1 MGQLLAKYTITEIVV
16 FIVILGFA
24 IKELVTFFDWAHSR
38 LRKTFDKEDEH
49 EEIKEHLETVVN
61 RLNDIETH
69 FNTMINE
76 NRVKYN
82 EMQQSIDL
90 LIASDKDDIKA
101 WITAQHHLFVYGYKC
116 IDDYSL
122 DCIEKRYAHYR
133 DEGGNSFIE
142 LLMSEIRALPKVS
155 VLSEQEGVE
164 KNVEDKR

>member
-1 MGQLLAKYTITEIVV
+1 MGELLAKYTATEIIV
-16 FIVILGFA
+16 FIVLLAIA
-24 IKELVTFFDWAHSR
+24 IKEVVTFIDWAHSR

-49 EEIKEHLETVVN
+49 EEIKEQLNTVVN

-69 FNTMINE
+69 FNTMISE
-76 NRVKYN
+76 NRVKYS

-101 WITAQHHLFVYGYKC
+101 WITAQHHLFVYEYKC

-122 DCIEKRYAHYR
+122 DCIEKRFAHYR

-155 VLSEQEGVE
+155 VLPEQKGVE
-164 KNVEDKR
+164 

>member
-1 MGQLLAKYTITEIVV
+1 MGELLAKYSITEIVV

-38 LRKTFDKEDEH
+38 LRNKFDKEDEH
-49 EEIKEHLETVVN
+49 EEIKKQLNTVVS
-61 RLNDIETH
+61 RLNNIETH
-69 FNTMINE
+69 FTTMINE

-101 WITAQHHLFVYGYKC
+101 WITAQHHLFVYEYKC

-122 DCIEKRYAHYR
+122 DCIEKRYSHYTA
-133 DEGGNSFIE
+133 EGGNSFIE
-142 LLMSEIRALPKVS
+142 TLMNEIRALPKVS
-155 VLSEQEGVE
+155 VLPEQ
-164 KNVEDKR
+164 K

>member
-1 MGQLLAKYTITEIVV
+1 MGQLLAKYSITEIVV
-16 FIVILGFA
+16 FLVILGFA

-38 LRKTFDKEDEH
+38 LRKNFDKEDEH
-49 EEIKEHLETVVN
+49 EEIKEQLDTVVN

-90 LIASDKDDIKA
+90 LITSDKDDIKA
-101 WITAQHHLFVYGYKC
+101 WITAQHHLFVYEYKC

-122 DCIEKRYAHYR
+122 DCIEKRFAHYR

-155 VLSEQEGVE
+155 VLPKQKGVE
-164 KNVEDKR
+164 

>member
-1 MGQLLAKYTITEIVV
+1 MGQLLAKYSITEIVV
-16 FIVILGFA
+16 FLVILGFA
-24 IKELVTFFDWAHSR
+24 IKELVTFFDWAHNR

-49 EEIKEHLETVVN
+49 EEIKEQLNTVVN

-101 WITAQHHLFVYGYKC
+101 WITAQHHLFVYEYKC

-122 DCIEKRYAHYR
+122 DCIEKRFAHYR

-155 VLSEQEGVE
+155 VLPKQKGVE
-164 KNVEDKR
+164 

>member
-1 MGQLLAKYTITEIVV
+1 MGQLLAKYSITEIVV
-16 FIVILGFA
+16 FLVILGFA

-38 LRKTFDKEDEH
+38 LRKKFDKEDEH
-49 EEIKEHLETVVN
+49 EEIKEQLDTVVN

-76 NRVKYN
+76 NRVKYS

-101 WITAQHHLFVYGYKC
+101 WITAQHHLFVYEYKC

-122 DCIEKRYAHYR
+122 DCIEKRFAHYR

-155 VLSEQEGVE
+155 VLPEQKGVE
-164 KNVEDKR
+164 

>member
-1 MGQLLAKYTITEIVV
+1 MGQLLAKYSITEIVV
-16 FIVILGFA
+16 FVVILGFA

-38 LRKTFDKEDEH
+38 LRKNFDKEDEH
-49 EEIKEHLETVVN
+49 EEIKEQLDTVVN

-101 WITAQHHLFVYGYKC
+101 WITAQHHLFVYEYKC

-122 DCIEKRYAHYR
+122 DCIEKRFAHYR

-155 VLSEQEGVE
+155 VLPKQKGVE
-164 KNVEDKR
+164 

>member
-1 MGQLLAKYTITEIVV
+1 MGQLLAKYSITEIVV
-16 FIVILGFA
+16 FLVILGFA
-24 IKELVTFFDWAHSR
+24 IKELVTFFDWAHNR

-49 EEIKEHLETVVN
+49 EEIKEQLDTVVS

-101 WITAQHHLFVYGYKC
+101 WITAQHHLFVYEYKC

-122 DCIEKRYAHYR
+122 DCIEKRFAHYR

-155 VLSEQEGVE
+155 VLPGQKGVE
-164 KNVEDKR
+164 